1 MAILI
6 YFLNQKDNIIL
17 ITYYKKKK
25 KKKEKEKKPKE
36 KRTNSLY
43 SFKVTQVT
51 NERLAQEVTPC
62 DLSVWVRVPNSPL
75 LRIRKCSGWDF

>member
-25 KKKEKEKKPKE
+25 KKEEKKPKE
-36 KRTNSLY
+36 KNLLTVLIKATR
-43 SFKVTQVT
+43 VTSGH
-51 NERLAQEVTPC
+51 LAQELTACELSLWVTA
-62 DLSVWVRVPNSPL
+62 PNSPL
-75 LRIRKCSGWDF
+75 LRTRKCSGWDF